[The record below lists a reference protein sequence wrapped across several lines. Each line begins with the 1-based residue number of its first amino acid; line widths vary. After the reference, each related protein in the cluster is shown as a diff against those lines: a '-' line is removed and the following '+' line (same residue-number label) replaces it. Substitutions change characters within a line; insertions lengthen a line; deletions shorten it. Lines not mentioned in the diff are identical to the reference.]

1 MAGTFT
7 YTYDPTNVPNDAVR
21 FTLQDTDEDDVLLWD
36 EEITYILSQSDG
48 NTTRAA
54 IRGARAI
61 MAKFAR
67 LADRE
72 QAGKYQ
78 VYYTDKVGQYQSII
92 DSLEDQITSSYGVD
106 IHYGGI
112 DICPTDEIRRDHSRV
127 HNIFHTDRLL
137 STELESPEKMPSG
150 GLGWRSRRGCP

>member
-7 YTYDPTNVPNDAVR
+7 YTYDPTNVPRDAVR
-21 FTLQDTDEDDVLLWD
+21 FTLQDTDEDNVLLWD
-36 EEITYILSQSDG
+36 EEIVYLLARSDG
-48 NTTRAA
+48 NTVRAS
-54 IRGARAI
+54 ILGARAV

-67 LADRE
+67 MADRE

-92 DSLEDQITSSYGVD
+92 DSLEDQLASSEDSGVD

-112 DICPTDEIRRDHSRV
+112 DICTVDEIRRDESRV
-127 HNIFHTDRLL
+127 HNLFHTNRLK
-137 STELESPEKMPSG
+137 SEYLESPERM
-150 GLGWRSRRGCP
+150 